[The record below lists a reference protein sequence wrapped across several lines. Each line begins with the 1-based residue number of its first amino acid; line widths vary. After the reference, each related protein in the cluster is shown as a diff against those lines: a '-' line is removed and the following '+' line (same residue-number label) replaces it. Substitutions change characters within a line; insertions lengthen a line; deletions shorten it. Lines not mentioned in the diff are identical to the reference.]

1 MAYEQQILKILTS
14 VGERGIS
21 VSALAIHICNLNRT
35 LFVQPDLQEVK
46 TIVQRY
52 LINNS
57 KSAQSLIEHCERRG
71 YYRLN
76 TGNSADARQLMLMF
90 QDEPDET
97 PEVQETPVRQDLSL
111 NLFEEND

>member
-1 MAYEQQILKILTS
+1 M
-14 VGERGIS
+14 
-21 VSALAIHICNLNRT
+21 SALAIHICNLNRT

-97 PEVQETPVRQDLSL
+97 LEVQETPVRQDLSL

>member
-1 MAYEQQILKILTS
+1 M
-14 VGERGIS
+14 
-21 VSALAIHICNLNRT
+21 NRT

-46 TIVQRY
+46 NIVQRY

-57 KSAQSLIEHCERRG
+57 KSAQSLIEHTEKRG

-90 QDEPDET
+90 HDEPEIVADI
-97 PEVQETPVRQDLSL
+97 QDTPVKRDLSL
-111 NLFEEND
+111 NLFDEND